1 MATFPRSV
9 SLAVFRAH
17 IENGLSVAIGV
28 GITGLGAGLALDF
41 HSGIAAAT
49 GAVCVSIS
57 DRTDPLRQKIWI
69 MGFAFLSACFF
80 TALSSFSRF
89 HPPVFIAAVAFT
101 GLWVGLI
108 SAYGKWVLSLAMT
121 CVLAFVFAMGEYF
134 PTVSD
139 AADHLIL
146 FVCGALTYTTYSVI
160 SAWLFDDRARRL
172 LLAEAMRAFAEYLR
186 AKAALYNPDT
196 EGPATFRALIDAH
209 AALADRLQAAR
220 DALFARRN
228 HRMQLKRIDT
238 LIALLDAFETVLSS
252 DADLETLRNAPQRDL
267 LWRLNSFV
275 HQMADEIERLTLA
288 LRARHGHTAPLRHAE
303 ESRQLLEM
311 IRAVQEAAPDDPVIH
326 AFTAT
331 ANKLVLA
338 DSYVA
343 ALATALDDATE
354 PSTVAANLDL
364 DLFRQDGPRGPGL
377 LLRQFRWRAPAF
389 RYAVRLSLAMTA
401 GLLITIAFPRFAQA
415 NWILLTI
422 ALIMRA
428 NYSVTRQRRWDRVTG
443 TLIGCALAVTFI
455 NTLPAPVLLLLIV
468 VAVGTSH
475 AYGLVAYRITA
486 VGASI
491 SALLLLHFVAP
502 STETQFF
509 ERIVDTLIGAGLSW
523 AFSYLLPNWERED
536 VPRTVRGLLAADA
549 AFADAALRL
558 IHGRQKYRLA
568 RKKALDAVAQLSG
581 AIRRLADEPNSN
593 RRALASLGELLGANY
608 LLASDLSSM
617 PVLVKLRAKELDT
630 DAADVAIS
638 EVRERVIALLQ
649 PDAVHEHRDQPP
661 PRHSLTD
668 LHGSEAMEVLG
679 RRLAHIEHAARKV
692 ARLAARP
699 VIEDIFCARR
709 RTSGV
714 DRTGV

>member
-1 MATFPRSV
+1 MAALPRSV

-17 IENGLSVAIGV
+17 IENGLSVAVGV
-28 GITGLGAGLALDF
+28 GLTGLAVGVPLGLYP
-41 HSGIAAAT
+41 GIAAAS

-69 MGFAFLSACFF
+69 MGFAFLSVCFF
-80 TALSSFSRF
+80 TALGSFSRF
-89 HPPVFIAAVAFT
+89 SPPLFIAAVAFT
-101 GLWVGLI
+101 GFWAGLI
-108 SAYGKWVLSLAMT
+108 SAYGKWVLSLAMS

-139 AADHLIL
+139 AADHLVL
-146 FVCGALTYTTYSVI
+146 AVCGALTYTTYSVI
-160 SAWLFDDRARRL
+160 VAWLFDDRGRRL
-172 LLAEAMRAFAEYLR
+172 LLAEAMRAFADYLR
-186 AKAALYNPDT
+186 AKAALYNPDA
-196 EGPATFRALIDAH
+196 EGPAGFRALIDAH
-209 AALADRLQAAR
+209 ANLADRLQAAR
-220 DALFARRN
+220 DSLFARRS

-252 DADLETLRNAPQRDL
+252 DADFEALRHAPQRDL
-267 LWRLNSFV
+267 LWQFNSFV
-275 HQMADEIERLTLA
+275 HQMAEEIERQTLA
-288 LRARHGHTAPLRHAE
+288 LRARHGHIAPM
-303 ESRQLLEM
+303 RQTEAGEKLLE
-311 IRAVQEAAPDDPVIH
+311 AVAAAREAAPDDPVIY
-326 AFTAT
+326 AFIAT

-338 DSYVA
+338 ENYVA
-343 ALATALDDATE
+343 TLAMALDDATP
-354 PSTVAANLDL
+354 PSNVAASLDL
-364 DLFRQDGPRGPGL
+364 DLFRQDGPRGLGL
-377 LLRQFRWRAPAF
+377 LLRQFRWKSPAL
-389 RYAVRLSLAMTA
+389 RYAIRLSLAMSA
-401 GLLITIAFPRFAQA
+401 GLALTIAFPRFAHA

-486 VGASI
+486 IGASI
-491 SALLLLHFVAP
+491 SSLLLLHFVDPLVHA
-502 STETQFF
+502 QFF

-523 AFSYLLPNWERED
+523 AFSYFLPSWERD
-536 VPRTVRGLLAADA
+536 DLPRTVRNLLSADA

-558 IHGRQKYRLA
+558 EHGRQRYRLA
-568 RKKALDAVAQLSG
+568 RKKTLDAVAQLSG

-617 PVLVKLRAKELDT
+617 PVLVKLRAKELDR
-630 DAADVAIS
+630 AVADPAIART
-638 EVRERVIALLQ
+638 RERVIHILQ
-649 PDAVHEHRDQPP
+649 PDTPHEEHDAETV
-661 PRHSLTD
+661 PRASFSD
-668 LHGSEAMEVLG
+668 LHGGGAMDVLG
-679 RRLAHIEHAARKV
+679 RRLHHIERMARRV

-699 VIEDIFCARR
+699 AIEDI
-709 RTSGV
+709 
-714 DRTGV
+714 

>member
-1 MATFPRSV
+1 MAALPRSV

-17 IENGLSVAIGV
+17 IENGLSVGIGV
-28 GITGLGAGLALDF
+28 GLTGLAVGFTMGLPAA
-41 HSGIAAAT
+41 IAAAT

-89 HPPVFIAAVAFT
+89 SPPVFIAAVAFT
-101 GLWVGLI
+101 GLWCGLI
-108 SAYGKWVLSLAMT
+108 SAYGKWVMSLAMT
-121 CVLAFVFAMGEYF
+121 CVLAFVFAIGEYF

-139 AADHLIL
+139 AADHLML
-146 FVCGALTYTTYSVI
+146 FVCGALTYTTYAVMV
-160 SAWLFDDRARRL
+160 AWLFDDRGRRL
-172 LLAEAMRAFAEYLR
+172 LLAEAMRAFADYLR

-196 EGPATFRALIDAH
+196 EGTAAFRALIDAH
-209 AALADRLQAAR
+209 AALADRLQTAR
-220 DALFARRN
+220 DSLFARRWY
-228 HRMQLKRIDT
+228 RMQLKRIDT

-252 DADLETLRNAPQRDL
+252 DADFETLRNAPQRDL
-267 LWRLNSFV
+267 LWRLNGFV
-275 HQMADEIERLTLA
+275 HQMADEIEHLTLA
-288 LRARHGHTAPLRHAE
+288 LRFRHGHAAPLRHAE

-311 IRAVQEAAPDDPVIH
+311 VSTAQDAAPNDPVIH
-326 AFTAT
+326 AFAAT

-338 DSYVA
+338 DTYVA
-343 ALATALDDATE
+343 ALATALDNATP
-354 PSTVAANLDL
+354 PSTVAAGLDL
-364 DLFRQDGPRGPGL
+364 DLFRQDGPRGLGL

-401 GLLITIAFPRFAQA
+401 GLMLTIAFPRFAQA
-415 NWILLTI
+415 NWVLLTI

-455 NTLPAPVLLLLIV
+455 NTLPAPMLLLLILL
-468 VAVGTSH
+468 AVGTSH

-486 VGASI
+486 IGASI
-491 SALLLLHFVAP
+491 SALLLLHFVDP
-502 STETQFF
+502 SVNAQFF

-523 AFSYLLPNWERED
+523 AFSHLLPNWERD
-536 VPRTVRGLLAADA
+536 DLPRTVRALLAADA

-558 IHGRQKYRLA
+558 EHGRQRYRLA
-568 RKKALDAVAQLSG
+568 RKKTLDAVAQLSG

-617 PVLVKLRAKELDT
+617 PVLVKLRAPELDKPSAE
-630 DAADVAIS
+630 AAIAQ
-638 EVRERVIALLQ
+638 VRERVVSLLQ
-649 PDAVHEHRDQPP
+649 PDAAQDNPNGDVSQRGGFA
-661 PRHSLTD
+661 D
-668 LHGSEAMEVLG
+668 LHGNGAMEVLA
-679 RRLAHIEHAARKV
+679 RRLAHIEQAARKV
-692 ARLAARP
+692 ARLARRP
-699 VIEDIFCARR
+699 VIEA
-709 RTSGV
+709 V
-714 DRTGV
+714 